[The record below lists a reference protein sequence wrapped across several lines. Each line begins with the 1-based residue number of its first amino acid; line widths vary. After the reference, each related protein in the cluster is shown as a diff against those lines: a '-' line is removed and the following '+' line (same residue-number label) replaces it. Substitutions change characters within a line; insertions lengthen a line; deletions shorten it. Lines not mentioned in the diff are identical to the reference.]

1 MNLNL
6 GNLPR
11 TIWVE
16 KSGGAPVVGLVNQRL
31 LPGELVLIRT
41 GDWREVVDAVKTL
54 AVRGAP
60 AIGVAGAA
68 AVMLAAFEHAEST
81 DNAACA
87 EGAEGA
93 EGTEGTEGTGY
104 AEGMEDAGYAKGM
117 EDVGYAEGTE
127 DAKFDGRLEEAAR
140 VVAEARPTAVNL
152 SWGVRRAME
161 AARRARTAGK
171 TPQETAEA
179 LYELAEALIAEDEAV
194 NRRIGAH
201 GARLLRELAGRRS
214 DGSAVSEGVHSG
226 SGSDDL
232 SAQDRDGTLNI
243 LTHCN
248 AGSLATAFYGTAL
261 GVVYAAAQEGL
272 VNRIFA
278 DETRPVNQGARLT
291 VWELARAGVPVT
303 LQCDD
308 MAASLMAEGQVDAVI
323 VGADRIAANGDA
335 ANKVGTL
342 GLAIMARHFQIPFY
356 VAAPKSTI
364 DCTTISGDDIPIEE
378 RDHTEVLAGP
388 ISGVDVRNPAFD
400 VTPYDLITAIVTEDG
415 VWKPL
420 EP

>member
-1 MNLNL
+1 MILNL

-16 KSGGAPVVGLVNQRL
+16 KSGGASVAGFVDQRR
-31 LPGELVLIRT
+31 LPGELVLVRT
-41 GDWREVVDAVKTL
+41 ADWRDVVDAVKTL

-68 AVMLAAFEHAEST
+68 AVMLAAFEYS
-81 DNAACA
+81 
-87 EGAEGA
+87 
-93 EGTEGTEGTGY
+93 EGT
-104 AEGMEDAGYAKGM
+104 
-117 EDVGYAEGTE
+117 EDVGYAEDGG
-127 DAKFDGRLEEAAR
+127 FDRRLEEAAS
-140 VVAEARPTAVNL
+140 VIAEARPTAVNL

-161 AARRARTAGK
+161 AAREARTAGK
-171 TPQETAEA
+171 TAAETAEA
-179 LYELAEALIAEDEAV
+179 LYELSEALIAEDEAV

-201 GARLLRELAGRRS
+201 GTALLRELAETGADGRP
-214 DGSAVSEGVHSG
+214 
-226 SGSDDL
+226 
-232 SAQDRDGTLNI
+232 LNI

-272 VNRIFA
+272 VNRVFA

-308 MAASLMAEGQVDAVI
+308 MAPSLMAEGQVDAVI

-342 GLAIMARHFQIPFY
+342 GLAIMARHFQISFY

-364 DCTTISGDDIPIEE
+364 DCTTKSGSAIPIEE
-378 RDHTEVLAGP
+378 RDPAEVLAGP
-388 ISGVDVRNPAFD
+388 IPGVAVRNPAFD
-400 VTPYDLITAIVTEDG
+400 VTPYDLITAIITEDG
-415 VWKPL
+415 IWKPL
-420 EP
+420 KP

>member
-6 GNLPR
+6 ENLPR

-16 KSGGAPVVGLVNQRL
+16 KSGGVPAVGFVDQRL
-31 LPGELVLIRT
+31 LPGELILVRT
-41 GDWREVVDAVKTL
+41 SDWREVVDAVKTL

-68 AVMLAAFEHAEST
+68 AVMLAAYEYAAVEGDARLAVQCDCEESI
-81 DNAACA
+81 
-87 EGAEGA
+87 GF
-93 EGTEGTEGTGY
+93 
-104 AEGMEDAGYAKGM
+104 AGEIDRA
-117 EDVGYAEGTE
+117 T
-127 DAKFDGRLEEAAR
+127 FDDRLEETAS
-140 VVAEARPTAVNL
+140 VIAEARPTAVNL

-161 AARRARTAGK
+161 AACEVRTVGK
-171 TPQETAEA
+171 TAAETAEA

-201 GARLLRELAGRRS
+201 GAELLRELSGRRS
-214 DGSAVSEGVHSG
+214 KAGAAYGGERGGGECQVGPSRDRGSA
-226 SGSDDL
+226 
-232 SAQDRDGTLNI
+232 LNI

-261 GVVYAAAQEGL
+261 GVVYVAAQEGL
-272 VNRIFA
+272 VNRVFA

-308 MAASLMAEGQVDAVI
+308 MAPSLMAEGQVDAVI

-364 DCTTISGDDIPIEE
+364 DCTTKSGSAIPIEE
-378 RDHTEVLAGP
+378 RDPAEVLAEP
-388 ISGVDVRNPAFD
+388 IPGVAVRNPAFD
-400 VTPYDLITAIVTEDG
+400 VTPYDLITAIITEDG

-420 EP
+420 KP

>member
-1 MNLNL
+1 MSLNL

-16 KSGGAPVVGLVNQRL
+16 MSGGAPVAGFVDQRR
-31 LPGELVLIRT
+31 LPGELVLVRT
-41 GDWREVVDAVKTL
+41 ADWREVVDAVKTL

-68 AVMLAAFEHAEST
+68 AVMLAAFEYS
-81 DNAACA
+81 
-87 EGAEGA
+87 
-93 EGTEGTEGTGY
+93 EGTEDVGY
-104 AEGMEDAGYAKGM
+104 AEDAEGMEDA
-117 EDVGYAEGTE
+117 EDGG
-127 DAKFDGRLEEAAR
+127 FDRRLEEAAS
-140 VVAEARPTAVNL
+140 VIVEARPTAVNL

-179 LYELAEALIAEDEAV
+179 LYELAEALIAEDEAA

-201 GARLLRELAGRRS
+201 GARLLRELVGRRS

-272 VNRIFA
+272 VNRVFA

-308 MAASLMAEGQVDAVI
+308 MAPSLMAEGQVDAVI

-342 GLAIMARHFQIPFY
+342 GLAIMARHYQIPFY

-364 DCTTISGDDIPIEE
+364 DCTTESGSAIPIEE
-378 RDHTEVLAGP
+378 RDPAEVLAEP
-388 ISGVDVRNPAFD
+388 IPGVAVRNPAFD
-400 VTPYDLITAIVTEDG
+400 VTPYDLTTAIITEDG

-420 EP
+420 KP

>member
-1 MNLNL
+1 MA
-6 GNLPR
+6 GF
-11 TIWVE
+11 VD
-16 KSGGAPVVGLVNQRL
+16 QRR
-31 LPGELVLIRT
+31 LPGELVLMRT
-41 GDWREVVDAVKTL
+41 ADWREMVDAVKTL

-68 AVMLAAFEHAEST
+68 AVMLAAFEYS
-81 DNAACA
+81 
-87 EGAEGA
+87 
-93 EGTEGTEGTGY
+93 EGTEDVGY
-104 AEGMEDAGYAKGM
+104 AEDAEGMEDA
-117 EDVGYAEGTE
+117 EDGG
-127 DAKFDGRLEEAAR
+127 FDRRLEEAAR
-140 VVAEARPTAVNL
+140 VIAEARPTAVNL
-152 SWGVRRAME
+152 SWGVRRAQE
-161 AARRARTAGK
+161 ASRAARTAGK
-171 TPQETAEA
+171 TSAEVAEA

-201 GARLLRELAGRRS
+201 GAALLRELAIKRDAEHDVPGAS
-214 DGSAVSEGVHSG
+214 HDC
-226 SGSDDL
+226 GSDAPL
-232 SAQDRDGTLNI
+232 RSAASALNI

-272 VNRIFA
+272 VNRVFA

-303 LQCDD
+303 LQCDN
-308 MAASLMAEGQVDAVI
+308 MAASLMAKGQVDAVI

-342 GLAIMARHFQIPFY
+342 GLAIMASYFLIPFY

-364 DCTTISGDDIPIEE
+364 DCTTKSGADIPIEE
-378 RDHTEVLAGP
+378 RDHAEVLAES
-388 ISGVDVRNPAFD
+388 ILGVAVRNPAFD
-400 VTPYDLITAIVTEDG
+400 VTPYSLITAIVTEDG

-420 EP
+420 ES

>member
-1 MNLNL
+1 MILNL

-16 KSGGAPVVGLVNQRL
+16 MSGRAPVAGFVDQRR
-31 LPGELVLIRT
+31 LPGELVLVRT
-41 GDWREVVDAVKTL
+41 ADWREVVDAVKTL

-68 AVMLAAFEHAEST
+68 AVMLAAFKYS
-81 DNAACA
+81 
-87 EGAEGA
+87 
-93 EGTEGTEGTGY
+93 
-104 AEGMEDAGYAKGM
+104 
-117 EDVGYAEGTE
+117 EGTE
-127 DAKFDGRLEEAAR
+127 DVEDGGFDRRLEEAAS
-140 VVAEARPTAVNL
+140 VIAEARPTAVNL
-152 SWGVRRAME
+152 TWGVRRAQE
-161 AARRARTAGK
+161 AACEARTAGK
-171 TPQETAEA
+171 TAAETAEV

-201 GARLLRELAGRRS
+201 GAELLRELLGRRS
-214 DGSAVSEGVHSG
+214 KTGAAYGGERGGGECQVGSSRDRGSA
-226 SGSDDL
+226 
-232 SAQDRDGTLNI
+232 LNI

-272 VNRIFA
+272 VNRVFA

-291 VWELARAGVPVT
+291 VWELARAGMPVT

-342 GLAIMARHFQIPFY
+342 GLAIMARHYQIPFY

-364 DCTTISGDDIPIEE
+364 DCTTESGSAIPIEE
-378 RDHTEVLAGP
+378 RDPAEVLAEP
-388 ISGVDVRNPAFD
+388 IPGVAVRNPAFD
-400 VTPYDLITAIVTEDG
+400 VTPYDLITAIITEDG

-420 EP
+420 KP

>member
-6 GNLPR
+6 ENLPR

-16 KSGGAPVVGLVNQRL
+16 KSGGVPAVGFVDQRL
-31 LPGELVLIRT
+31 LPGELILVRT
-41 GDWREVVDAVKTL
+41 SDWREVVDAVKTL

-68 AVMLAAFEHAEST
+68 AVMLAAYEYAAVEGDARLAVQCDCEESI
-81 DNAACA
+81 
-87 EGAEGA
+87 GF
-93 EGTEGTEGTGY
+93 
-104 AEGMEDAGYAKGM
+104 AGEIDRA
-117 EDVGYAEGTE
+117 T
-127 DAKFDGRLEEAAR
+127 FDDRLEETAS
-140 VVAEARPTAVNL
+140 VIAEARPTAVNL

-161 AARRARTAGK
+161 AACEVRTVGK
-171 TPQETAEA
+171 TAAETAEA

-201 GARLLRELAGRRS
+201 GAELLRELSGRRS
-214 DGSAVSEGVHSG
+214 KAGAAYGGERGGGECQVGPSRDRGSA
-226 SGSDDL
+226 
-232 SAQDRDGTLNI
+232 LNI

-261 GVVYAAAQEGL
+261 GVVYVAAQEGL
-272 VNRIFA
+272 VNRVFA

-308 MAASLMAEGQVDAVI
+308 MAPSLMAEGQVDAVI

-364 DCTTISGDDIPIEE
+364 DCTTKSGSAIPIEE
-378 RDHTEVLAGP
+378 RDPAEVLAEP
-388 ISGVDVRNPAFD
+388 IPGVAVRNPAFD
-400 VTPYDLITAIVTEDG
+400 VTPYDLITAIITEDG

-420 EP
+420 NP

>member
-1 MNLNL
+1 MILNL

-16 KSGGAPVVGLVNQRL
+16 MSGGAPVAGFVDQRR
-31 LPGELVLIRT
+31 LPGELVLVRT
-41 GDWREVVDAVKTL
+41 ADWREMVDAVKTL

-68 AVMLAAFEHAEST
+68 AVMLAAFE
-81 DNAACA
+81 
-87 EGAEGA
+87 
-93 EGTEGTEGTGY
+93 Y
-104 AEGMEDAGYAKGM
+104 AERPD
-117 EDVGYAEGTE
+117 
-127 DAKFDGRLEEAAR
+127 FDDHLEKAAR
-140 VVAEARPTAVNL
+140 VIAEARPTAVNL
-152 SWGVRRAME
+152 SWGVRRAQE
-161 AARRARTAGK
+161 AAREARTAGK
-171 TPQETAEA
+171 TAAETAEA
-179 LYELAEALIAEDEAV
+179 LYELSEALIAEDEAV

-201 GARLLRELAGRRS
+201 GTALLRALAETGAVGRP
-214 DGSAVSEGVHSG
+214 
-226 SGSDDL
+226 
-232 SAQDRDGTLNI
+232 LNI

-272 VNRIFA
+272 VNRVFA

-308 MAASLMAEGQVDAVI
+308 MAPSLMAEGQVDAVI

-364 DCTTISGDDIPIEE
+364 DCTTKSGSSIPIEE
-378 RDHTEVLAGP
+378 RDPAEVLAEP
-388 ISGVDVRNPAFD
+388 IPGVAVRNPAFD
-400 VTPYDLITAIVTEDG
+400 VTPYDLITAIITEDG

-420 EP
+420 KP

>member
-6 GNLPR
+6 ENLPR

-16 KSGGAPVVGLVNQRL
+16 KSGGVPAVGFVDQRL
-31 LPGELVLIRT
+31 LPGELILVRT
-41 GDWREVVDAVKTL
+41 SDWREVVDAVKTL

-68 AVMLAAFEHAEST
+68 AVMLVAYEYAAVEGDARLAAQRDGEESI
-81 DNAACA
+81 
-87 EGAEGA
+87 GS
-93 EGTEGTEGTGY
+93 TGEIDR
-104 AEGMEDAGYAKGM
+104 A
-117 EDVGYAEGTE
+117 T
-127 DAKFDGRLEEAAR
+127 FDHRLEEAAR
-140 VVAEARPTAVNL
+140 VIAEARPTAVNL
-152 SWGVRRAME
+152 SWGVRRAQE
-161 AARRARTAGK
+161 AARAARAAGK
-171 TPQETAEA
+171 TAAETAEV

-201 GARLLRELAGRRS
+201 GTALLRALAETGAVGRP
-214 DGSAVSEGVHSG
+214 
-226 SGSDDL
+226 
-232 SAQDRDGTLNI
+232 LNI

-272 VNRIFA
+272 VNRVFA

-308 MAASLMAEGQVDAVI
+308 MAPSLMAEGQVDAVI

-342 GLAIMARHFQIPFY
+342 GLAIMARHFQAPFY

-364 DCTTISGDDIPIEE
+364 DCTTESGSAIPIEE
-378 RDHTEVLAGP
+378 RDPAEVLAEP
-388 ISGVDVRNPAFD
+388 IPGVAVRNPAFD
-400 VTPYDLITAIVTEDG
+400 VTPYDLITAIITEDG
-415 VWKPL
+415 IWKPL
-420 EP
+420 KP

>member
-1 MNLNL
+1 MSLNL

-16 KSGGAPVVGLVNQRL
+16 MSGGAPAVGFVDQRL
-31 LPGELVLIRT
+31 LPGELILVRT
-41 GDWREVVDAVKTL
+41 SDWREVVDAVKTL

-68 AVMLAAFEHAEST
+68 AVMLAAFEYSE
-81 DNAACA
+81 
-87 EGAEGA
+87 
-93 EGTEGTEGTGY
+93 
-104 AEGMEDAGYAKGM
+104 GM
-117 EDVGYAEGTE
+117 EDVGYAEDAEGME
-127 DAKFDGRLEEAAR
+127 DAEDGGFDRRLEEAAS
-140 VVAEARPTAVNL
+140 VIAEARPTAVNL

-161 AARRARTAGK
+161 AACEVRTAGK
-171 TPQETAEA
+171 TAAETAEV

-201 GARLLRELAGRRS
+201 GARLLRELVGRRS
-214 DGSAVSEGVHSG
+214 DGSAVSEEVHSG

-272 VNRIFA
+272 INRVFA

-291 VWELARAGVPVT
+291 VWELARAEVPVT

-364 DCTTISGDDIPIEE
+364 DCTTKSGSAIPIEE
-378 RDHTEVLAGP
+378 RDPAEVLAEP
-388 ISGVDVRNPAFD
+388 IPGVAVRNPAFD
-400 VTPYDLITAIVTEDG
+400 VTPYDLITAIITEDG

-420 EP
+420 KP

>member
-1 MNLNL
+1 MILNL

-16 KSGGAPVVGLVNQRL
+16 MSGGAPVAGFVDQRR
-31 LPGELVLIRT
+31 LPGELVLVRT
-41 GDWREVVDAVKTL
+41 ADWREMVDAVKTV

-68 AVMLAAFEHAEST
+68 AVMLAAFEYS
-81 DNAACA
+81 
-87 EGAEGA
+87 
-93 EGTEGTEGTGY
+93 
-104 AEGMEDAGYAKGM
+104 
-117 EDVGYAEGTE
+117 EGTE
-127 DAKFDGRLEEAAR
+127 DVEDGGFDRRLEEAAS
-140 VVAEARPTAVNL
+140 VIAEARPTAVNL
-152 SWGVRRAME
+152 SWGVRRAQE
-161 AARRARTAGK
+161 AAREARTAGK
-171 TPQETAEA
+171 TAAETAEA
-179 LYELAEALIAEDEAV
+179 LYGLTEALITEDEAV

-201 GARLLRELAGRRS
+201 GTALLRALAETGAVGRP
-214 DGSAVSEGVHSG
+214 
-226 SGSDDL
+226 
-232 SAQDRDGTLNI
+232 LNI

-272 VNRIFA
+272 INRVFA

-308 MAASLMAEGQVDAVI
+308 MAASLMAKGQVDAVI

-342 GLAIMARHFQIPFY
+342 GLAIIASYFQIPFY

-364 DCTTISGDDIPIEE
+364 DCATISGDDIPIEE
-378 RDHTEVLAGP
+378 RDHSEVLAGP
-388 ISGVDVRNPAFD
+388 IPGVDVRNPAFD
-400 VTPYDLITAIVTEDG
+400 VTPYNLITAIVTEDG
-415 VWKPL
+415 VWEPL
-420 EP
+420 ES

>member
-6 GNLPR
+6 ENLPR

-16 KSGGAPVVGLVNQRL
+16 KSGGVPAVGFVDQRL
-31 LPGELVLIRT
+31 LPGELILVRT
-41 GDWREVVDAVKTL
+41 SDWREVVDAVKTL

-68 AVMLAAFEHAEST
+68 AVMLAAYEYAV
-81 DNAACA
+81 A
-87 EGAEGA
+87 EG
-93 EGTEGTEGTGY
+93 
-104 AEGMEDAGYAKGM
+104 DARLAAQRDGEESIVSAG
-117 EDVGYAEGTE
+117 ESDRAT
-127 DAKFDGRLEEAAR
+127 FDHRLEEAAR
-140 VVAEARPTAVNL
+140 VIAEARPTAVNL
-152 SWGVRRAME
+152 SWGVRRAQE
-161 AARRARTAGK
+161 AARAARAAGK
-171 TPQETAEA
+171 KAAETAEA

-201 GARLLRELAGRRS
+201 GAALLCELADKLDMERGAPGASHDRGGDAPLRS
-214 DGSAVSEGVHSG
+214 GASARQQG
-226 SGSDDL
+226 
-232 SAQDRDGTLNI
+232 LNI

-261 GVVYAAAQEGL
+261 GVVYAAAQEGII
-272 VNRIFA
+272 NRVFA

-323 VGADRIAANGDA
+323 VGADRIAARGDA

-342 GLAIMARHFQIPFY
+342 GLAIMARYFRIPFY

-364 DCTTISGDDIPIEE
+364 DCTTKSGADIPIEE
-378 RDHTEVLAGP
+378 RDHAEVLAEP
-388 ISGVDVRNPAFD
+388 ILGVAVRNPAFD
-400 VTPYDLITAIVTEDG
+400 VTPYELITAIVTEDG
-415 VWKPL
+415 VWNPL
-420 EP
+420 ES